1 MRAHDGQTHQQAIGQ
16 ENCAFYRHIQ
26 QKFALYYRFRHTNKG
41 ACGHTADPDF
51 ANAMSRTESPQT
63 MYRNALPTGLT
74 RETGLYCDLP
84 GTGREYDG
92 EGTDL
97 VVTGIAANVM
107 RTARLG
113 VLAVALLAGG
123 CETMHQPEE
132 TGSTQYNPFA
142 RVLSN
147 RNAEKPKQGTSVKD
161 TDSQQAEAAIQEHI
175 YPATGPRMGKAVY
188 DTSRDAKGGFNVNF
202 ADASL
207 PEVVQ
212 TILGDLLDVP
222 FVLDPRVQ
230 GKVNVSTGGPV
241 SREALIQL
249 LEAVLGMNNAAM
261 VKSGDTWRIAPS
273 GEVVSGGQTRFLK
286 SNLPG
291 YGMTLIP
298 LQHVSATNMVTL
310 LENSVTKAGA
320 LKADAARNLLF
331 VTGSGVE
338 RENAVAAVKAFDVDW
353 LAGQATGIIPLHN
366 ASAEDVITELQTVMQ
381 TEPGG
386 AGEGAVRFMP
396 IERINAIM
404 VLAGSNELLSQARTW
419 IQRLDIGGP
428 SDMQLRT
435 YKIDNGKAMET
446 ADLLNALF
454 SGQSYSPSS
463 SVSPDLPESRNTSRR
478 TSTRTNTRT
487 TSTTSSKDGAPR
499 IIGDSI
505 NNTLVVMASP
515 QDHQLIAQALR
526 KIDHPPAQVL
536 IDMVIAE
543 VRLNDALRYGV
554 QYFFTTNGL
563 GNIADS
569 GRGGFSTGSDFDAN
583 GIFPGFNFILDDG
596 TDARFALDL
605 LDSITDLKVVSS
617 PHIVALDNQP
627 AHLQVGDEVP
637 VITRQAQDVVNANA
651 PQVNT
656 VEFRDTGVI
665 LDVTPRISSTG
676 LVTMEIRQEV
686 SNVSTSATTGELTPT
701 ISKREMESTV
711 AARSGQTVILGG
723 LISDTKESTESSLP
737 GVNKVPVLKNL
748 VGSHNVDSKRIE
760 LLVFLTPRVLDL
772 DEDMS
777 NVVDEI
783 RSRMTLISREAEKAR
798 AENQAAGK

>member
-1 MRAHDGQTHQQAIGQ
+1 MRIARQG
-16 ENCAFYRHIQ
+16 
-26 QKFALYYRFRHTNKG
+26 AL
-41 ACGHTADPDF
+41 
-51 ANAMSRTESPQT
+51 
-63 MYRNALPTGLT
+63 ALIL
-74 RETGLYCDLP
+74 
-84 GTGREYDG
+84 
-92 EGTDL
+92 L
-97 VVTGIAANVM
+97 V
-107 RTARLG
+107 
-113 VLAVALLAGG
+113 GG
-123 CETMHQPEE
+123 CETMQRPLE
-132 TGSTQYNPFA
+132 TDQATYNPFS
-142 RVLSN
+142 RVLTPSRPAQSKN
-147 RNAEKPKQGTSVKD
+147 D
-161 TDSQQAEAAIQEHI
+161 TAQTGEQKSGQDATLQEHI
-175 YPATGPRMGKAVY
+175 YPATGPRMGRAVY
-188 DTSRDAKGGFNVNF
+188 ETSQDAKGGFNVNF

-212 TILGDLLDVP
+212 TVLGDLLDEP

-241 SREALIQL
+241 SRAALLKL
-249 LEAVLGMNNAAM
+249 LETVLSMNSAAM
-261 VKSGDTWRIAPS
+261 VKDDKTWQIAPS
-273 GEVVSGGQTRFLK
+273 GELFSGGQTRFMK

-291 YGMTLIP
+291 FGITLIP
-298 LQHVSATNMVTL
+298 LKHVAATNMVTL
-310 LENSVTKAGA
+310 LENSVTRAGA
-320 LKADAARNLLF
+320 LKADTARNLLF

-338 RENAVAAVKAFDVDW
+338 RENALAAVTAFDVDW
-353 LAGQATGIIPLHN
+353 LSGQATGIIPLQN
-366 ASAEDVITELQTVMQ
+366 ASAQDVIPELENVMQ

-404 VLAGSNELLSQARTW
+404 ILASSNDLLSQARTW
-419 IQRLDIGGP
+419 VRRLDLGGP

-454 SGQSYSPSS
+454 SGQSYSSSS
-463 SVSPDLPESRNTSRR
+463 SVNPDLPETRGTTRRNTGATRR
-478 TSTRTNTRT
+478 TRTART
-487 TSTTSSKDGAPR
+487 ATASKNGAPR

-505 NNTLVVMASP
+505 NNTLVAMASP

-543 VRLNDALRYGV
+543 VRLNDTLRYGV

-569 GRGGFSTGSDFDAN
+569 GRGGFSNGTDFDAN
-583 GIFPGFNFILDDG
+583 GTFPGFNFILDNG

-637 VITRQAQDVVNANA
+637 VITRQAQDVVNSNA

-686 SNVSTSATTGELTPT
+686 SNVSTSATTGALTPT

-723 LISDTKESTESSLP
+723 LISDTKETSQSNLP
-737 GVNKVPVLKNL
+737 GIAKLPVIKNL
-748 VGSHNVDSKRIE
+748 VGNHNVDGKRIE

-777 NVVDEI
+777 KVVDEI
-783 RSRMTLISREAEKAR
+783 RGRMTLISREAEKAK
-798 AENQAAGK
+798 AANTETTMAK